1 MKEEVLVF
9 SNFNDIFDLLIRE
22 EQEAIEVYNS
32 MARRS
37 ESLESRKTFEQFARE
52 KMAHVV
58 KLQQRRSQYPG
69 EAFETP
75 LQVTAPRVTRRAE
88 GLKRMSYQD
97 IMSFAIEEERK
108 SEFLYQT
115 IARQMR
121 DQQVHQLFELF
132 GWEEKRHRLQL
143 EKILQFGE

>member
-1 MKEEVLVF
+1 MEEETLIF

-37 ESLESRKTFEQFARE
+37 ERLDSRKTFEQFARD

-58 KLQQRRSQYPG
+58 ELKQRRSKYPSG
-69 EAFETP
+69 PFDSP
-75 LQVTAPRVTRRAE
+75 LQVNAPRVTRRAE
-88 GLKRMSYQD
+88 GLKRMSYHD

-108 SEFLYQT
+108 SEHLYQT

-121 DQQVHQLFELF
+121 DQQVHHLFELF
-132 GWEEKRHRLQL
+132 GREEKKHRLRL
-143 EKILQFGE
+143 EKILAYGE